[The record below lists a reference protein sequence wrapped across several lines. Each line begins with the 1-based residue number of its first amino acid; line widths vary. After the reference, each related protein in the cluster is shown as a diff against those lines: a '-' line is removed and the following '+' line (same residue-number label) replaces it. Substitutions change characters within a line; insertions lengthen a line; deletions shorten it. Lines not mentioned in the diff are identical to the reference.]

1 MTLLMLALKRFEVE
15 FVDKVRVVVYIAE
28 FVEVIIDV
36 LVGSQKVSSRK
47 PDRDVLA
54 QAEVGRYIDPGASRS
69 ASVIP
74 PVL

>member
-1 MTLLMLALKRFEVE
+1 MLALKRFEVE

-54 QAEVGRYIDPGASRS
+54 RPRS
-69 ASVIP
+69 EDTLIP
-74 PVL
+74 VPPLCK